1 MNAIPNLWSY
11 KSLERAE
18 HICSDDILNK
28 VTQEILELLAAQ
40 DLADDQEIFAEA
52 WDVLMNILSFAQ
64 ELRINID
71 LEEIERGENGE
82 ILPLFRAW
90 NESVQALRA
99 RYSRKQSSP
108 EEVKSLT
115 KTFLGQILSYTAP
128 ETQLSDII
136 TSSTQKL
143 MERKDAYKPDINVKD
158 YIANYPD
165 FPKPG
170 IQFKD
175 ISPILTSPEA
185 FLYVCHEMAESCR
198 GVDKIVALDARGFIF
213 APTIAQILGIPWVML
228 RKAGKLPWKT
238 SKYSYDLEYGSATI
252 ELQEGAV
259 KAGEK
264 VSIVDDL
271 LATGGTALAAV
282 KLVEMQGV
290 QVQNC
295 SFVIALDDDFLSW
308 FATRKELEKYTCSSV
323 VSYE

>member
-1 MNAIPNLWSY
+1 M
-11 KSLERAE
+11 
-18 HICSDDILNK
+18 D
-28 VTQEILELLAAQ
+28 
-40 DLADDQEIFAEA
+40 
-52 WDVLMNILSFAQ
+52 
-64 ELRINID
+64 
-71 LEEIERGENGE
+71 
-82 ILPLFRAW
+82 
-90 NESVQALRA
+90 
-99 RYSRKQSSP
+99 RKN
-108 EEVKSLT
+108 
-115 KTFLGQILSYTAP
+115 
-128 ETQLSDII
+128 
-136 TSSTQKL
+136 
-143 MERKDAYKPDINVKD
+143 AYKPNIDIRN

-198 GVDKIVALDARGFIF
+198 GADKIVALDARGFIF

-228 RKAGKLPWKT
+228 RKAGKLPGKT

-252 ELQEGAV
+252 ELQEGAL

-282 KLVEMQGV
+282 KLVEMQGAEV
-290 QVQNC
+290 LNC
-295 SFVIALDDDFLSW
+295 SFVIALDEVFLKG
-308 FATRKELEKYTCSSV
+308 FATRKELEKYNCSAV